1 VSTMHTDT
9 LTEWVEGIPADC
21 QFYVTYWHE
30 PGPVF
35 HLWLQRTRIR
45 TLTRHRYRARK
56 ARR

>member
-1 VSTMHTDT
+1 MHTDT